1 MNMASQKQIVITIE
15 RDGSTKIDA
24 QNFAGVGCEKATK
37 ALEVA
42 LVGDASSSID
52 RKPKPERF
60 HQVGQTNSNM
70 IKR

>member
-1 MNMASQKQIVITIE
+1 MKQIVITIE
-15 RDGSTKIDA
+15 RDGTTKIDA

-42 LVGDASSSID
+42 LVGNDTSAID
-52 RKPKPERF
+52 KKRKPDF
-60 HQVGQTNSNM
+60 FQTTGQTNT